1 MDDCQLRQPYPTSRA
16 SETDW
21 QSLASEMLDLLLRI
35 MQTAFLPL
43 QGDTRA
49 QKSVRTSLA
58 HEAGAV
64 GLRFEPAVDVGYH
77 YASGLQKGMYYKLYV
92 VLDVFSRYVVGWTIA
107 PYESAALAK
116 DLITDTCARQN
127 VTRNQLVIH
136 SDRGPVMVSKS
147 CTYNKTGMVASR
159 LSAITL
165 I

>member
-1 MDDCQLRQPYPTSRA
+1 
-16 SETDW
+16 
-21 QSLASEMLDLLLRI
+21 

-49 QKSVRTSLA
+49 QKSVRTSSA

-77 YASGLQKGMYYKLYV
+77 HASGLQKGMYYKLYV

-116 DLITDTCARQN
+116 DLITVRQAN
-127 VTRNQLVIH
+127 SAQHQKSYLTTAPA
-136 SDRGPVMVSKS
+136 PVSLPVCFRS
-147 CTYNKTGMVASR
+147 TGF
-159 LSAITL
+159 
-165 I
+165 